1 MAMPVVNGAM
11 CSCTFGVAPCPLMAT
26 SQQQG
31 IGGQYAGGDHFR
43 CDACHLWDVFIH
55 GKSNGRQCNGGR
67 TGRSDANARV
77 RLSRPAYGRPVLRP
91 YWWAVSR
98 RLTTPPS

>member
-26 SQQQG
+26 SQQQALAVNMPVAT
-31 IGGQYAGGDHFR
+31 IS
-43 CDACHLWDVFIH
+43 DVFIH

-67 TGRSDANARV
+67 TGRSDANAV
-77 RLSRPAYGRPVLRP
+77 YACPGRRMGARFPDRTGG
-91 YWWAVSR
+91 R
-98 RLTTPPS
+98 

>member
-26 SQQQG
+26 SQQQALAVNMPVAT
-31 IGGQYAGGDHFR
+31 ISYVTLATF
-43 CDACHLWDVFIH
+43 

-67 TGRSDANARV
+67 TGRSDANAV
-77 RLSRPAYGRPVLRP
+77 YACPGRRMG
-91 YWWAVSR
+91 ARFSDR
-98 RLTTPPS
+98 TGGR